1 LGERAAVIIPDP
13 FGNLAIADMTRE
25 KKRRSLLQQELE
37 LEGLW
42 ARLNASDATFA
53 SVLLDELLYALKL
66 PRHERTLPAYGSIIW
81 PEEEVDPE
89 ERLAPSSLDETR
101 ALVNGTSSFVRRCK
115 DGTLTVECF
124 ERRRDSELEMVAL
137 ADTCKGTVV
146 QRTSAGAVKVCTGR
160 DVVVHEQGMWYVK
173 PYSSRLAR
181 IVMSAIPSAE
191 TAAVHGVLRL
201 AVHELSAANIGA
213 TLILR
218 VDRKPGEKLR
228 GVYAGTDVSSLSLD
242 VNRAV
247 HVGPIAHLLSRT
259 DGAMVLSREGQ
270 VQAVACHL
278 SYTDRARDILEVTG
292 GTRHTSAMRFSH
304 DEPRALAVA
313 VSEDG
318 PTTVFSEGA
327 KVVELAPRSADVE
340 ADQLKDVAPD
350 NTDH

>member
-1 LGERAAVIIPDP
+1 
-13 FGNLAIADMTRE
+13 MTRQE
-25 KKRRSLLQQELE
+25 KRRSLLQQELE

-42 ARLNASDATFA
+42 VRLNAGNATFA
-53 SVLLDELLYALKL
+53 TVLLDELLYALKL

-89 ERLAPSSLDETR
+89 ERLAPSSLEETR
-101 ALVNGTSSFVRRCK
+101 ALVNGTSSFVRRGK

-137 ADTCKGTVV
+137 TDMCKGTVV
-146 QRTSAGAVKVCTGR
+146 QRTPAGAVKVCTGR
-160 DVVVHEQGMWYVK
+160 DVVVYEQGVWYAK
-173 PYSSRLAR
+173 PYSTQLAR

-191 TAAVHGVLRL
+191 SAAVHGVLRL

-218 VDRKPGEKLR
+218 VDREPEERLR
-228 GVYAGTDVSSLSLD
+228 GVQAGTDVSSLSLD
-242 VNRAV
+242 ANRAV

-259 DGAMVLSREGQ
+259 DGAMVLSREGH
-270 VQAVACHL
+270 VQEVECHL
-278 SYTDRARDILEVTG
+278 SYTDRAREILEVTG

-304 DEPRALAVA
+304 DEPRALVVA

-318 PTTVFSEGA
+318 PTTVFSAGA
-327 KVVELAPRSADVE
+327 KIAELTPRSADVE
-340 ADQLKDVAPD
+340 ADQLRDAAPD
-350 NTDH
+350 NTGH